1 MPPGISRYCIALSKK
16 GAMFFILTV
25 KTYLQRSYRGRLYN
39 KLNGTLMGVFVRVC
53 VGLCVCVCVCVCVV
67 LHVNDGLS
75 SGRIFT
81 TNTGLKTKKKT
92 AQTKKGKQRHSARL
106 GQLVRA
112 YAKYFYCSGS
122 PSLHAV

>member
-53 VGLCVCVCVCVCVV
+53 VCVV

-106 GQLVRA
+106 GQLVGA